1 MKYDVA
7 VVGGGL
13 IGAACA
19 DALAG
24 EGLSVCLLD
33 AGAPGREASWAG
45 AGLLH
50 PIHPWH
56 YPEALHPLLRA
67 ALAEHER
74 CAADLLDRTGI
85 DVELERSGFVVM
97 DPELDRLEAWCGRE
111 SAVRVEAASRYIMAF
126 EQLTGTLFEPDFE
139 APKPRIRRN
148 LGLA

>member
-7 VVGGGL
+7 VIGSGL

-24 EGLSVCLLD
+24 EGRSVCLID

-56 YPEALHPLLRA
+56 YPAALHPLLRA
-67 ALAEHER
+67 APAEHER

-97 DPELDRLEAWCGRE
+97 DAELDRLERRE
-111 SAVRVEAASRYIMAF
+111 RSTR
-126 EQLTGTLFEPDFE
+126 T
-139 APKPRIRRN
+139 
-148 LGLA
+148 